1 LIDFLDS
8 NPYSPIEAA
17 LPDRAAMPQRSL
29 KKMGRSYTEYRGHG
43 FWSRDVQL
51 ELWLRLL
58 ALNLPDALVPGW
70 QKDLQHEWFFWS
82 SGRCNGFVS
91 AQLDTLSDDPEKV
104 VTVLRTS
111 RKTLDLISACG
122 ECIPSTFL
130 NLLGASGRFEQAF
143 STRLIVDVG
152 EQFIALLENK
162 DSELCEGG
170 KASPATS

>member
-1 LIDFLDS
+1 
-8 NPYSPIEAA
+8 
-17 LPDRAAMPQRSL
+17 
-29 KKMGRSYTEYRGHG
+29 MGRSYTEFRGQG

-104 VTVLRTS
+104 VTVLRS
-111 RKTLDLISACG
+111 ARKTLDLIRACG
-122 ECIPSTFL
+122 ECIPSSFL
-130 NLLGASGRFEQAF
+130 NLLGISGSFEQEF
-143 STRLIVDVG
+143 PTRLIIETG
-152 EQFIALLENK
+152 EQFMAILENK
-162 DSELCEGG
+162 DSEHGEGG
-170 KASPATS
+170 KASPVTS